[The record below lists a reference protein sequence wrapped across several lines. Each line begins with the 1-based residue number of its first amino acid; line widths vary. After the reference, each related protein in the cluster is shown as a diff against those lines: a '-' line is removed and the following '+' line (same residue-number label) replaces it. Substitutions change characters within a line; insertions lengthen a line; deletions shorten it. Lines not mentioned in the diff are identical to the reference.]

1 MYWINIKKPC
11 IMNFHF
17 FKKNQ
22 ESQNPVMI
30 KNIYIILNT
39 CTIYFTSNIQKRH
52 RTYTHVVQ
60 GADVDILWSYVS
72 VVEETRVPGRN
83 H

>member
-1 MYWINIKKPC
+1 
-11 IMNFHF
+11 
-17 FKKNQ
+17 
-22 ESQNPVMI
+22 MI